1 MEFQDV
7 CGHLSS
13 DSQQASESEPCG
25 FSRWGLQGRAQ
36 NIEVE
41 G

>member
-7 CGHLSS
+7 CGHLNS
-13 DSQQASESEPCG
+13 DSQQAVNQPCG

-36 NIEVE
+36 KIGVE

>member
-7 CGHLSS
+7 CGHLNS

-25 FSRWGLQGRAQ
+25 FKQIGSPGKSPENWG
-36 NIEVE
+36 
-41 G
+41 